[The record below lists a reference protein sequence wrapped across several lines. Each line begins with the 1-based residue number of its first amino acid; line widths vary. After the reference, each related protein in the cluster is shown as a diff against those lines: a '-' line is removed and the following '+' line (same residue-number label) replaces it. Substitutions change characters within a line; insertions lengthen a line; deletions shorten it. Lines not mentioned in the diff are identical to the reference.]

1 MTTPIAWLSSFQPSV
16 PTVTPSS
23 TSWTTAEMTPPPA
36 VSGLGRAGM
45 TRMKSTNKARSRK
58 P

>member
-1 MTTPIAWLSSFQPSV
+1 MTYPDCVAALPV
-16 PTVTPSS
+16 PTVTPAS
-23 TSWTTAEMTPPPA
+23 TSWTIAEMTPPPA